1 MAVKVRLS
9 RAGGKHRPFY
19 KIVVADERSPR
30 DGAFLEQVGI
40 YDPKQEPA
48 KVDLKKD
55 RIDYWLG
62 KGATPT
68 KTVGELIRRA
78 AKIG

>member
-30 DGAFLEQVGI
+30 DGAFLELVGT
-40 YDPKQEPA
+40 YDPKQDPA
-48 KVDLKKD
+48 KVDLRSD
-55 RIDYWLG
+55 RISYWLG
-62 KGATPT
+62 KGATTT

>member
-19 KIVVADERSPR
+19 RIVIADERAPR
-30 DGAFLEQVGI
+30 DGAFLEQVGT
-40 YDPKQEPA
+40 YDPKQEPS

-62 KGATPT
+62 KGAVPT
-68 KTVGELIRRA
+68 RTVGEIIRRA
-78 AKIG
+78 VKSS

>member
-19 KIVVADERSPR
+19 KIVIADERAPR
-30 DGAFLEQVGI
+30 DGAFLEQVGT
-40 YDPKQEPA
+40 YDPKQEPT

-55 RIDYWLG
+55 RIDYWMG
-62 KGATPT
+62 KGAVPT
-68 KTVGELIRRA
+68 RTVGEIIRRA
-78 AKIG
+78 AKNS

>member
-30 DGAFLEQVGI
+30 DGAFLELVGT
-40 YDPKQEPA
+40 YDPKIEPA
-48 KVDLKKD
+48 KVDLKQD

-62 KGATPT
+62 KGAVPT
-68 KTVGELIRRA
+68 RTVGQIIRRA
-78 AKIG
+78 SKSA

>member
-19 KIVVADERSPR
+19 KIVVADERAPR
-30 DGAFLEQVGI
+30 DGAFLEQVGT
-40 YDPKQEPA
+40 YDPKQEPS

-62 KGATPT
+62 HGATPT
-68 KTVGELIRRA
+68 KTVGEIIRRA
-78 AKIG
+78 VKIG

>member
-1 MAVKVRLS
+1 MAVQVRLS

-19 KIVVADERSPR
+19 RIVAADERAPR
-30 DGAFLEQVGI
+30 DGAFLEQLGT

-48 KVDLKKD
+48 KVELKKD
-55 RIDYWLG
+55 RIDYWFG

-68 KTVGELIRRA
+68 KTVGEIIRRT
-78 AKIG
+78 AKAG